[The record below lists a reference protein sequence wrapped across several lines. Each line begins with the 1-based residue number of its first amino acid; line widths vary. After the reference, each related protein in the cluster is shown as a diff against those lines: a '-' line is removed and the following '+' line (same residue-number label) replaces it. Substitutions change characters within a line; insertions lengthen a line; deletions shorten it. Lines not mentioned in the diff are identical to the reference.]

1 MLDPS
6 TRDVHD
12 IKHTVTAAASSASA
26 DRAREFLNTCNCPS
40 SASAYGSYED
50 LVKDPNVDVIYV
62 ATPRKILPQQLQ
74 RLSVAPRNPVI
85 CLRSICSEDTRLVV
99 SPPTSKNESLTP

>member
-12 IKHTVTAAASSASA
+12 IKHTVTAAASSSSA
-26 DRAREFLNTCNCPS
+26 DRAREFLKTCKCPS

-50 LVKDPNVDVIYV
+50 LVKDPNVDIIYV
-62 ATPRKILPQQLQ
+62 ATPRKTAPQQL
-74 RLSVAPRNPVI
+74 
-85 CLRSICSEDTRLVV
+85 
-99 SPPTSKNESLTP
+99 

>member
-12 IKHTVTAAASSASA
+12 IKHTVTAAASSSSA
-26 DRAREFLNTCNCPS
+26 DRAKEFLKTCNCPP

-50 LVKDPNVDVIYV
+50 LVKDPKVDIIYV
-62 ATPRKILPQQLQ
+62 ATPRK
-74 RLSVAPRNPVI
+74 
-85 CLRSICSEDTRLVV
+85 
-99 SPPTSKNESLTP
+99 KTP